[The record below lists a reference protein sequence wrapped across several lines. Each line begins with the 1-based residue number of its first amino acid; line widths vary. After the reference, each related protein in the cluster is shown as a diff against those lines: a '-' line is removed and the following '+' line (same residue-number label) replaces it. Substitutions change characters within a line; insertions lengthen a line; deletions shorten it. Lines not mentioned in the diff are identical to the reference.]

1 MTSMIIAVG
10 SHNPVKVAAVRSAF
24 GTIDPLADHSIECCD
39 VPSGV
44 SAQPMSHVEAITGAR
59 NRATTCRIACDA
71 DFGIGIE
78 SGLEQIAGTWF
89 TNGWIAIVDRHGI
102 EGLACAIMKPV
113 PLPAMRLVLDQGLEL
128 GAATDRV
135 FGTMSS
141 KHATGLIGLL
151 TGDAL
156 MREGTFR
163 DAIIVAFARFR
174 HPELFDTKRDGSE

>member
-1 MTSMIIAVG
+1 MIIAVG

-24 GTIDPLADHSIECCD
+24 GAIDPLGDHTIECCD

-44 SAQPMSHVEAITGAR
+44 SEQPMSHVEAIAGAR
-59 NRATTCRIACDA
+59 NRATICRTARDA

-78 SGLEQIAGTWF
+78 SGLEQIDGTWF
-89 TNGWIAIVDRHGI
+89 TNGWIAVVDRHGI

-113 PLPAMRLVLDQGLEL
+113 PPPVMRLVLNQDMEL
-128 GAATDRV
+128 GSATDRV
-135 FGTMSS
+135 FGTTSS

-156 MREGTFR
+156 TREGTFR
-163 DAIIVAFARFR
+163 DAIIAAFTRFR
-174 HPELFDTKRDGSE
+174 RQELFDTDRDGSE

>member
-1 MTSMIIAVG
+1 MIIAVG
-10 SHNPVKVAAVRSAF
+10 SRNPVKIAAVRAAF
-24 GTIDPLADHSIECCD
+24 GAIDPPGGFRIECRD

-44 SAQPMSHVEAITGAR
+44 SEQPMSHVEAITGAR
-59 NRATTCRIACDA
+59 NRASGSRKALQA

-78 SGLEQIAGTWF
+78 SGLERIAGTWF
-89 TNGWIAIVDRHGI
+89 TNGWIAVVDRHGI

-135 FGTMSS
+135 FGTQGS

-151 TGDAL
+151 TDDVL
-156 MREGTFR
+156 TREGTFR
-163 DAIIVAFARFR
+163 DAIIAAFARFR
-174 HPELFDTKRDGSE
+174 HSGLFDVDRDGGG

>member
-1 MTSMIIAVG
+1 MIIAVG
-10 SHNPVKVAAVRSAF
+10 SRNPVKVAAVQAAF
-24 GTIDPLADHSIECCD
+24 GAIGPSDGFSIKSCD
-39 VPSGV
+39 SASGV
-44 SAQPMSHVEAITGAR
+44 SEQPMSHGETITGAR
-59 NRATTCRIACDA
+59 NRAVGSREALNA

-89 TNGWIAIVDRHGI
+89 TNGWIAIIDRHGS

-135 FGTMSS
+135 FGTKGS

-151 TGDAL
+151 TDDVL
-156 MREGTFR
+156 TREGTFR
-163 DAIIVAFARFR
+163 DAIIAAYARFR
-174 HPELFDTKRDGSE
+174 HPELF